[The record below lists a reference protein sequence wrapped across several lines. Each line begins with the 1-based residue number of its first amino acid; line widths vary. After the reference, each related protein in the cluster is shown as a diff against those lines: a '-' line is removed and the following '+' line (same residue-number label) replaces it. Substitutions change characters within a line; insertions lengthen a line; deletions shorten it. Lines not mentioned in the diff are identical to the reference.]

1 MTPLVQSS
9 AHHQYQ
15 VAGLQPVPAYRVV
28 NAAIEKWDDKI
39 GPRCSHTLMV
49 VVVVNEEGLLGY
61 IGLRLILFG
70 DMTVL

>member
-1 MTPLVQSS
+1 M
-9 AHHQYQ
+9 
-15 VAGLQPVPAYRVV
+15 PAYRVV